1 KCTFLEH
8 WKMHVIIFSIGWCRF
23 IGHKEKRNM
32 KDSNEYGRNVKAKSK
47 TDKTLRLGKVTLIFG
62 AGGSLTDEN
71 IDTFLHDVKAIDVLT
86 VKGLMPDIMEN
97 VKYIKEKME
106 KFGVICGQIRAEI
119 TV

>member
-1 KCTFLEH
+1 
-8 WKMHVIIFSIGWCRF
+8 
-23 IGHKEKRNM
+23 M
-32 KDSNEYGRNVKAKSK
+32 K
-47 TDKTLRLGKVTLIFG
+47 
-62 AGGSLTDEN
+62 N

>member
-1 KCTFLEH
+1 
-8 WKMHVIIFSIGWCRF
+8 MR
-23 IGHKEKRNM
+23 
-32 KDSNEYGRNVKAKSK
+32 DQNEYGKKVKEKS
-47 TDKTLRLGKVTLIFG
+47 TVDKTLRLGKVTLIFG

-71 IDTFLHDVKAIDVLT
+71 LDTFLHDVKAIDVLT

-119 TV
+119 TL

>member
-1 KCTFLEH
+1 
-8 WKMHVIIFSIGWCRF
+8 
-23 IGHKEKRNM
+23 M

-97 VKYIKEKME
+97 VKYIKEEME

>member
-1 KCTFLEH
+1 
-8 WKMHVIIFSIGWCRF
+8 MSF
-23 IGHKEKRNM
+23 ISAIVQNF
-32 KDSNEYGRNVKAKSK
+32 
-47 TDKTLRLGKVTLIFG
+47 DKPLKNKVTLIFG